1 MPSKTSSFKKELLKQ
16 DFRNV
21 GWIGIVYLVGL
32 LFLLPMN
39 LVMSLPDMLYREP
52 NEHGLFSQMFSYEL
66 QGMLLCVI
74 PVLMGI
80 FLMRYMHVRSS
91 SDFMHSL
98 PIRREK
104 LFHYHLLSG
113 LIFLIVPILM
123 TGLVLL
129 LFIGTTDVSFFY
141 SIGDLG
147 YWVLVMIGIT
157 VVVFM
162 ASVFVGTLTGLS
174 AVQGV
179 LTYILLLFPVGIY
192 GLVAYNVGFF
202 VTGISSDS
210 VMRDNVEYYSP
221 IVDVFAFT
229 PALQGEQ
236 PLPVEYT
243 SIAIYFGFSVLF
255 YAIALIAYK
264 NRLLESASQAIAI
277 SWLKPI
283 FIFGVS
289 FCLALLSGLY
299 FGESQGSYYGLVFGY
314 IVGGVL
320 GYLLSTMVIEKT
332 WRVFSA
338 AHWKAFAKYAAI
350 VSIVLVVL
358 PISFQPFE
366 GFVPN
371 QDEVQGV
378 FVGNGYHEYKR
389 TSQSGHPDL
398 MQSEEAI
405 AATRELHSE
414 LIDRAEPFSESTNRH
429 FIVYQL
435 ENGESVYRSYF
446 LDREKVE
453 ENFKQLA
460 ATKEYKE
467 LTYPIT
473 QLSLSEVLG
482 VNLAPKLSPVTDVNL
497 FDEQKLSEFW
507 EVLKK
512 DIYDL
517 SYESMTKTNTAAST
531 LYVQLKDR
539 DYSDR
544 PNYNLS
550 IDRSYTETT
559 EWLKEQGLYE
569 EAFLEAEDIEKVE
582 VYPWKPSYN
591 SPLRA
596 YRNIES
602 DGEIDSFTVD
612 GSDEIES
619 LLQTEESWSNPE
631 YLLVFHPNLKSGG
644 SEERA
649 TSISASEAPDFIK
662 QHFNE

>member
-1 MPSKTSSFKKELLKQ
+1 MPSKTSLFRKELLKQ

-39 LVMSLPDMLYREP
+39 LVLSLPDMLHREP
-52 NEHGLFSQMFSYEL
+52 NEHGLFSRMFSYEL
-66 QGMLLCVI
+66 QGLFLFVI
-74 PVLMGI
+74 PVLMGV

-113 LIFLIVPILM
+113 LIFLTVPIIM

-147 YWVLVMIGIT
+147 YWILVMIGIT

-210 VMRDNVEYYSP
+210 VMLDNVQYYSP
-221 IVDVFAFT
+221 IVDVFGFT

-255 YAIALIAYK
+255 YAVGLIAYK

-289 FCLALLSGLY
+289 LCLALLSGLY

-314 IVGGVL
+314 IAGGSL

-332 WRVFSA
+332 WRVFSS
-338 AHWKAFAKYAAI
+338 AHWKAFGKYAAT
-350 VSIVLVVL
+350 VSVVLVLL
-358 PISFQPFE
+358 PVSFQPFE
-366 GFVPN
+366 GFVPE
-371 QDEVQGV
+371 QDDIKGV
-378 FVGNGYHEYKR
+378 FVGDGYYEYR
-389 TSQSGHPDL
+389 RVLQSDHSNL

-414 LIDRAEPFSESTNRH
+414 LIDRAEPFSESKNRH

-435 ENGESVYRSYF
+435 ENGKSVYRSYF
-446 LDREKVE
+446 FDREKVQ

-467 LTYPIT
+467 LRYPIT

-482 VNLAPKLSPVTDVNL
+482 VNLAPKLVPDTDVNL
-497 FDEQKLSEFW
+497 FDKQKLSEFW

-512 DIYDL
+512 DIYNL
-517 SYESMTKTNTAAST
+517 SYESMIKTNSAAST

-539 DYSDR
+539 EYNDR
-544 PNYNLS
+544 PGYNLS
-550 IDRSYTETT
+550 IDQSFMKTT
-559 EWLKEQGLYE
+559 EWLKEEGLYE
-569 EAFLEAEDIEKVE
+569 KAFLQAEEIEKVD
-582 VYPWKPSYN
+582 VYPWKPSYT

-596 YRNIES
+596 YRSIES
-602 DGEIDSFTVD
+602 EGNIQPFTLD

-619 LLQTEESWSNPE
+619 LLRTEESWSHAE
-631 YLLVFHPNLKSGG
+631 YLIVFYPNLKSGG
-644 SEERA
+644 SDERA
-649 TSISASEAPDFIK
+649 ISISASEAPDFIK